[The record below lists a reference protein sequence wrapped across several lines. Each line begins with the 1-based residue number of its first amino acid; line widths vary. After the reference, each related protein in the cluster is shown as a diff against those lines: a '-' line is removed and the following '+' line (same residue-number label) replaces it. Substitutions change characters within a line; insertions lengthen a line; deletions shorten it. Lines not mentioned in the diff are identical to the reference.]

1 MNKVFKYKISE
12 DLLFKC
18 KKFGIDSINSS
29 IDKYALRHG
38 FDINDPDAVER
49 ALNKFSMDICIG
61 KIGEELVYST
71 YSLLLPNLSKP
82 DYNIYSVKQ
91 KSWDSDLKDLNSN
104 ISIAV
109 KTQDIRSML
118 DNDES
123 WVFQMSTSG
132 KDTDKEIF
140 NKTNDN
146 HYVAFVSLNIPK
158 RIGELKALVK
168 VQWLH
173 DKKLFKQMKL
183 ETLRNNKLA
192 VYFEDL
198 EFYKDELWQI

>member
-1 MNKVFKYKISE
+1 MNKVLKYKISE

-18 KKFGIDSINSS
+18 KKFGLDSINSS

-38 FDINDPDAVER
+38 FDVNDADAVER

-61 KIGEELVYST
+61 KIGEELVYSE

-91 KSWDSDLKDLNSN
+91 KSWDSDLKDLDSN

-123 WVFQMSTSG
+123 WVFQMSASG

-140 NKTNDN
+140 DKIDEN

-158 RIGELKALVK
+158 RSGEIKALVK

-173 DKKLFKQMKL
+173 DKKLFKSMKN
-183 ETLRNNKLA
+183 ENLRGNKLA
-192 VYFEDL
+192 IYFDDL
-198 EFYKDELWQI
+198 DLYNNELWQL